1 MDELQILVKAIIS
14 ENSEQSM
21 DSQLASLTKKLANA
35 HEISLKVNLDDKS
48 VQAVQSQLQAIAK
61 QVSTTSSA
69 TKGSGTSIKVFDS
82 TQLKADGQKYF
93 SGVQDIVSRV
103 QKEFGKMGK
112 VDVTNVFKDA
122 KGDIQKFTASV
133 TKADGVVEKFNFQ
146 LAKIQEGTTD
156 VSGFVQ
162 ISSVLSDKNAGTNL
176 QKTLK
181 YLSEV
186 QSKLADINS
195 ETLNQTDPLLPGMEQ
210 YEKYQAKL
218 KEVVARIEEIK
229 SANKTLSSEHETEI
243 NAMLDDLG
251 RYAKELQRLA
261 YAPVDLT
268 AKTFENKKA
277 ELQAALQ
284 TDIKKW
290 QNSGLFGSDFEAAVN
305 QAKTVLDNALEPSD
319 LEAYKHQLALLQ
331 QQFKQFKLDSTA
343 SGKLIDANILT
354 DNIEKARERLINL
367 KETYSKFVSD
377 PDLLAKWQSLFQSS
391 YEVDS
396 KKALQELNAEIQ
408 LFEKRLISAGKHS
421 RSLFDEL
428 KANAVKMGTWMILGG
443 VIASVMRG
451 VTGVY
456 DAVVDLDTAMTEL
469 KKVTNETDEAYNN
482 FLSDAA
488 EKAVQIGTSYSDFVT
503 STADFARLG
512 YTMDDSAKLAEV
524 ANIYAV
530 VGDEI
535 SGVDDATTSI
545 ISTMKAFGI
554 VADDAMSIVD
564 KFNEVG
570 NNFAISSGGIGEAM
584 QRSASALA
592 AANNTID
599 ESIALVVAANNVVQ
613 DPTAV
618 GTMWKTVSMRIRGA
632 TTELEE
638 AGLETEYMA
647 ESTASLQKKIKA
659 LTNVDGLGGFDIMA
673 DADNFK
679 STYDIILG
687 ISKVWKY
694 MSDIDQAA
702 LLELLAG
709 KRQGNALSAA
719 ITNMDD
725 AVKAMKTSVDSEG
738 SAMKEHEK
746 WMDSIA
752 AKQQQF
758 QAQYEALANAVLNS
772 ELVKFV
778 YDAGTGFLGFLTD
791 LVDTVGALPTL
802 FAAVTPF
809 LDKLQKFTVTPYENQ
824 KGSTLLGLGIT
835 TKNNAK
841 QLELKNDYELLDKYV
856 AKMGELGVE
865 AQDNAK
871 RQQVWNETIAHGST
885 QLRDSV
891 KVANNATSSAEAY
904 KAATQSAGNGVVS
917 MGIKAK
923 VAAVGVQ
930 VLNTALNMLI
940 SFGVGLAINA
950 IISGVTKLINKQK
963 EAREA
968 TLENG
973 RAAAENGEKLFELA
987 NSYITLSK
995 AVEAGTGSQEELASV
1010 QDELIEYLKTQG
1022 VVVRDLAGDY
1032 DTLRASII
1040 AAARES
1046 LGTDISLALRAAEIS
1061 KKEAIKNS
1069 ESWLGTGT
1077 FTTNKDSEKERL
1089 QWLYDNGYSTSSSL
1103 FMLPNSD
1110 TWDILSD
1117 PTFEEL
1123 LENRTYLNNA
1133 MVALYESGID
1143 TSNSDLYAWIVDAY
1157 SKYDDLLEDAV
1168 KDIDNANSLIAQDLL
1183 LLAETTKSPE
1193 SLEELEVFRDDL
1205 IQDLSGNI
1213 NFDENG
1219 SYTAEELVDDALQ
1232 ENSVYSDYLKQ
1243 LEKQE
1248 LTATEIQNKRQAIAE
1263 ALVPKNYE
1271 DLEPGTSAHFHVYD
1285 EWLSDVEEI
1294 KEYLRG
1300 LSDED
1305 FELAYELVVDG
1316 DISGFD
1322 ELQDAIQANQLTKKL
1337 SDEQIEEYRE
1347 LFDNYNDVLS
1357 EANNLGVDLSKT
1369 VYGNIDTSNRQIL
1382 EWTDE
1387 NLATYK
1393 DAIES
1398 WGMTVDE
1405 LRGSF
1410 STVIGSSEEFEG
1422 VEIAFS
1428 PMLQTENGAVLL
1440 DSNTVYEYIYG
1451 LIDKA
1456 GDNWTTEDLLRLDTE
1471 GLEIDGQIVKGLL
1484 ADVGETARETGA
1496 AMHYA
1501 GDLGA
1506 VTNAYDALS
1515 EAADEAGVSV
1525 GALQYYFE
1533 HSVSKYERTAKN
1545 LQSSIETLW
1554 KSEDFEDSKED
1565 LIELSKTLDGITA
1578 ENIRELAT
1586 DGSVLAA
1593 ILDEDGMSAEFL
1605 ANILQSMAEGGDG
1618 LSLITTDALKLND
1631 ALEGMVGKFDQVT
1644 EAKSRYDAAMSVEE
1658 KDTDF
1663 KSYAEAFEELNAQF
1677 EAGTTNSNAF
1687 WAAAEFLFGSE
1698 QLATWGWSDGLDEI
1712 YTAMQN
1718 NKAVF
1723 SDADSAGAGFIE
1735 RLYQMAQAGELVNEE
1750 GEQLLEIGKD
1760 SSGAYFFDIDPDNIE
1775 EIAKKMGITEE
1786 AALACLKALS
1796 MWGDIGFY
1804 DLTEVTEAID
1814 ELKLSC
1820 ETAAGK
1826 AINVDR
1832 LTEQLLTLGKTR
1844 KEIEDLITALGEMD
1858 GVQLFTITED
1868 VDGLTQSLQNLG
1880 LATEDGVTI
1889 KVDYEG
1895 LADLLS
1901 NLGYTKD
1908 EAEKLITKLGEADN
1922 ISLANADGEVKDVSD
1937 ALEYIDTLTFTE
1949 VETNLGDI
1957 TNAVG
1962 DLDESSTDNVVS
1974 EIEDVGDA
1982 ADSAKAKIDG
1992 IVTSLYTLDGTTV
2005 TVTYDVKKKNSILGS
2020 IFGFAKGTKSAP
2032 NGEALVGEEGAEL
2045 VQSGNRAYLA
2055 GQHGAEIV
2063 DLNEGDRVYT
2073 ASETK
2078 SILHRSGKQLSGIIP
2093 AYKDG
2098 YNGRVSTSGL
2108 RVETNK
2114 TGSTGTPYKVNVE
2127 VTADPTDLEDALKE
2141 TLEKMEEELNEILG
2155 NFEHN
2160 IFLLEKNDGT
2170 PEEIIAIYKAMQKK
2184 VHEQAEAYRKLG
2196 LDDTSDYIQDLQKK
2210 WWDYQDT
2217 IEDMLHDIY
2226 KTAVKEHENAISL
2239 FEHQYDVL
2247 DGLRNSDGMSENLE
2261 KQIEEQRKIQQL
2273 AHDEAQRLRELGVD
2287 ENDDAIQECID
2298 AWWDAEESIRD
2309 INSKIADNVLDTFD
2323 DFIEYADDF
2332 DLWADLDFTKVDYL
2346 KQKIAAINKLFKD
2359 GVLTLKEYNELLRE
2373 TQLDIYNEQKDAL
2386 EEIIEKTMELV
2397 RQEAE
2402 DQIDALEDQID
2413 KYKKIIDLKKE
2424 ALATSKDEESYE
2436 KEVAKRVA
2444 EIAKIQAKIAQ
2455 LDRDDS
2461 REANAEKQ
2469 QLAQELAELQEEL
2482 ADYQADYSYN
2492 AQVDALDKEAD
2503 TFEDTKDKEIKKVED
2518 SVATEEAVYNAAIA
2532 RIDSDWDALY
2542 QDLIEWNRKYGDMI
2556 DGEDSI
2562 TTAWQ
2567 TAKAAAQEY
2576 GSVVAALDGINS
2588 NIAYEEQEIASQ
2600 KANEEA
2606 IHRIIK
2612 EMYSNS
2618 QAHHSADTAGK
2629 ARLNKRNLELGAQL
2643 AQYGITAVRGDDGV
2657 WYVDR
2662 VGGTKLYDKYKEYTY
2677 HTGGI
2682 VGEDALKPNE
2692 VLTKLEKGEVVM
2704 TENQFSGLF
2713 GRIKECVS
2721 GIVDGIVHGLT
2732 SSEPAVSEVVRSI
2745 TNNDMDTDN
2754 SVHED
2759 GIVIQNEF
2767 NVQGMDEENMKQFAE
2782 YYSDYTIDKLISAK
2796 KRKGLKNGVGSHMLR

>member
-181 YLSEV
+181 YLSKV

-195 ETLNQTDPLLPGMEQ
+195 ETLSQTNPLLPGMEQ

-229 SANKTLSSEHETEI
+229 SANKTLSTEHETEI
-243 NAMLDDLG
+243 NTMVNNLKI
-251 RYAKELQRLA
+251 YAEELQKLA
-261 YAPVDLT
+261 YAATDLT
-268 AKTFENKKA
+268 AKTFDAKKS

-290 QNSGLFGSDFEAAVN
+290 QNAGIFGGEFEAAVN
-305 QAKTVLDNALEPSD
+305 EAKAALDSALNPSD
-319 LEAYKHQLALLQ
+319 LEAYKHQLTLLQ

-343 SGKLIDANILT
+343 SGKIIEADTLNANIQTAQRRIL
-354 DNIEKARERLINL
+354 NL
-367 KETYSKFVSD
+367 KSTYSSFVSD
-377 PDLLAKWQSLFQSS
+377 PDLLAKWEALFDSS
-391 YEVDS
+391 KMISS
-396 KKALQELNAEIQ
+396 KKELQNLNANIRK
-408 LFEKRLISAGKHS
+408 FEQELISAGKHS

-443 VIASVMRG
+443 VIAGIMRG
-451 VTGVY
+451 VTGLY

-469 KKVTNETDEAYNN
+469 KKVTNETDEAYDN
-482 FLSDAA
+482 FLSNAA
-488 EKAVQIGTSYSDFVT
+488 DKAVQIGTSYSDFVT
-503 STADFARLG
+503 SAADFARLG

-554 VADDAMSIVD
+554 EADDAMGIVD

-584 QRSASALA
+584 QRSASAMA

-599 ESIALVVAANNVVQ
+599 ESIALIVAANNVVQ
-613 DPTAV
+613 DPAMV

-679 STYDIILG
+679 STYEIILG
-687 ISKVWKY
+687 ISEVWED

-719 ITNMDD
+719 ITNMGD
-725 AVKAMKTSVDSEG
+725 AVDAMKTSVESEG
-738 SAMKEHEK
+738 SAMEEHEK

-758 QAQYEALANAVLNS
+758 QAQYEALAKAVLNS

-791 LVDTVGALPTL
+791 LVDTVGALPAL

-809 LDKLQKFTVTPYENQ
+809 LDKFQAFKTVEVDSGSGLFGSGNSIVSFKKAAQLQLDFDAGLLEDYNTKIAGLGNSVDDLTKKQIVWNDTIGRGSDRLKSQVKFTDTATVSANEY
-824 KGSTLLGLGIT
+824 KGAMNGASVGAKGLG
-835 TKNNAK
+835 
-841 QLELKNDYELLDKYV
+841 
-856 AKMGELGVE
+856 
-865 AQDNAK
+865 
-871 RQQVWNETIAHGST
+871 
-885 QLRDSV
+885 
-891 KVANNATSSAEAY
+891 TSS
-904 KAATQSAGNGVVS
+904 QL
-917 MGIKAK
+917 
-923 VAAVGVQ
+923 AAVGVNI
-930 VLNTALNMLI
+930 LNTAINMLI
-940 SFGVGLAINA
+940 GFGIGLLVSGVISLIEKLANARQAAIDDANA
-950 IISGVTKLINKQK
+950 IIEEKNALLEETETLKSAYAEYKKYADIVNRTAVEENALQDAVEKLNNI
-963 EAREA
+963 
-968 TLENG
+968 L
-973 RAAAENGEKLFELA
+973 GEKAGVLEGLTAGTDEYTQVLDKQIEKELELA
-987 NSYITLSK
+987 NIAAKEKRNAAEIALQNTVWSGWS
-995 AVEAGTGSQEELASV
+995 GSQITIDLSGRAGIDEFVSAYETAQRIMGEYFDDGIYGKELEPLGWDSDHTNMGAVVDYYYKLIELQQELAKEDNMNNDIYRDSKEIT
-1010 QDELIEYLKTQG
+1010 DELTESVNAYVKAKYDELSTEYDFNNGTPSNIEEFQKYRKYLRDNLGNEFSFAGLDDQIDDYLSDVPVYQEYLKQ
-1022 VVVRDLAGDY
+1022 
-1032 DTLRASII
+1032 IN
-1040 AAARES
+1040 
-1046 LGTDISLALRAAEIS
+1046 AE
-1061 KKEAIKNS
+1061 E
-1069 ESWLGTGT
+1069 
-1077 FTTNKDSEKERL
+1077 
-1089 QWLYDNGYSTSSSL
+1089 Q
-1103 FMLPNSD
+1103 
-1110 TWDILSD
+1110 
-1117 PTFEEL
+1117 
-1123 LENRTYLNNA
+1123 
-1133 MVALYESGID
+1133 
-1143 TSNSDLYAWIVDAY
+1143 
-1157 SKYDDLLEDAV
+1157 AV
-1168 KDIDNANSLIAQDLL
+1168 KA
-1183 LLAETTKSPE
+1183 
-1193 SLEELEVFRDDL
+1193 
-1205 IQDLSGNI
+1205 
-1213 NFDENG
+1213 
-1219 SYTAEELVDDALQ
+1219 
-1232 ENSVYSDYLKQ
+1232 
-1243 LEKQE
+1243 
-1248 LTATEIQNKRQAIAE
+1248 IQNKRQAIAE

-1271 DLEPGTSAHFHVYD
+1271 DLEPGTSAHFHALD

-1347 LFDNYNDVLS
+1347 LFDNYNDVVS

-1496 AMHYA
+1496 AMHYT

-1506 VTNAYDALS
+1506 VANAYDALS

-1605 ANILQSMAEGGDG
+1605 ANILQSMAVGGDG

-1631 ALEGMVGKFDQVT
+1631 ALDGMMGKFDQVT

-1663 KSYAEAFEELNAQF
+1663 KSYAGAFEELNAQF

-1698 QLATWGWSDGLDEI
+1698 QLAAWGWSDGLDEI

-1796 MWGDIGFY
+1796 MWGDIDFY

-1814 ELKLSC
+1814 ELRLSC

-1826 AINVDR
+1826 AINVER
-1832 LTEQLLTLGKTR
+1832 LTEQLLTLGKTQ
-1844 KEIEDLITALGEMD
+1844 KEIGDVLTALGEMD

-1922 ISLANADGEVKDVSD
+1922 ISLTNADGEVKDVSD

-1992 IVTSLYTLDGTTV
+1992 VVTSLYTLDGTTV

-2098 YNGRVSTSGL
+2098 YNGRASTSGL

-2196 LDDTSDYIQDLQKK
+2196 LDDTSDYIQELQKK

-2424 ALATSKDEESYE
+2424 ALSTSKDEEDYE
-2436 KEVAKRVA
+2436 RDVAKRVA

-2576 GSVVAALDGINS
+2576 GSVVSALDGINS

>member
-69 TKGSGTSIKVFDS
+69 AKGSGTSIKVFDS
-82 TQLKADGQKYF
+82 TQLKADGQRYF
-93 SGVQDIVSRV
+93 NGVRDIISRV
-103 QKEFGKMGK
+103 QKEFGKMGQ

-122 KGDIQKFTASV
+122 KGNIQSFTASV
-133 TKADGVVEKFNFQ
+133 TKADGVVEKFNFE
-146 LAKIQEGTTD
+146 LAKIKNGTRNLT
-156 VSGFVQ
+156 GFVQ
-162 ISSVLSDKNAGTNL
+162 SNSVLSDKSAGSELEKTLNFL
-176 QKTLK
+176 NRIDTKIADITSKTLK
-181 YLSEV
+181 NT
-186 QSKLADINS
+186 SK
-195 ETLNQTDPLLPGMEQ
+195 PLLGNMEQ
-210 YEKYQAKL
+210 FNQYQTRL
-218 KEVVARIEEIK
+218 TEVKNRIEEIK
-229 SANKTLSSEHETEI
+229 KSNATLSGEHKREI
-243 NAMLDDLG
+243 ASMVADLQ
-251 RYAKELQRLA
+251 RYAKELQNSA
-261 YAPVDLT
+261 YAATDLN
-268 AKTFENKKA
+268 AATFANKKA
-277 ELQAALQ
+277 ELQTALQ

-290 QNSGLFGSDFEAAVN
+290 QSSGIFGGEFEAAVN
-305 QAKTVLDNALEPSD
+305 QAKVALDNALDPSD

-331 QQFKQFKLDSTA
+331 QRFKQFKLDSTA
-343 SGKLIDANILT
+343 SGKIIEADTLKANIQTAQKRIL
-354 DNIEKARERLINL
+354 NL
-367 KETYSKFVSD
+367 KSTYSSFVSD
-377 PDLLAKWQSLFQSS
+377 PDLLANWEALFDSS
-391 YEVDS
+391 KMISS
-396 KKALQELNAEIQ
+396 KKELQNLNANIRK
-408 LFEKRLISAGKHS
+408 FEQELISAGKHS

-443 VIASVMRG
+443 VIAGIMRG
-451 VTGVY
+451 VTGLY

-469 KKVTNETDEAYNN
+469 KKVTNETDEAYDN
-482 FLSDAA
+482 FLSNAA
-488 EKAVQIGTSYSDFVT
+488 DKAVQIGTSYSDFVT

-554 VADDAMSIVD
+554 EADDAMSIVD

-584 QRSASALA
+584 QRSASAMA

-599 ESIALVVAANNVVQ
+599 ESIALIVAANNVVQ
-613 DPTAV
+613 DPTMV

-659 LTNVDGLGGFDIMA
+659 LTNVDGLGGFDIMT

-679 STYDIILG
+679 STYEIILG
-687 ISKVWKY
+687 ISEVWED

-719 ITNMDD
+719 ITNMGD
-725 AVKAMKTSVDSEG
+725 AVDAMKTSVESEG
-738 SAMKEHEK
+738 SAMEEHEK

-758 QAQYEALANAVLNS
+758 QAQYEALANAILDS
-772 ELVKFV
+772 ELIKGV
-778 YDAGTGFLGFLTD
+778 YDAGTGLLGWLTQ
-791 LVDTVGALPTL
+791 LVDTLGALPTL
-802 FAAVTPF
+802 LATVTPF
-809 LDKLQKFTVTPYENQ
+809 FDKIQLFKTDSSKNWL
-824 KGSTLLGLGIT
+824 GSGTGIQFAWNSNKAAIETDIRLLEEYNSKISGLGKT
-835 TKNNAK
+835 
-841 QLELKNDYELLDKYV
+841 QNDLT
-856 AKMGELGVE
+856 
-865 AQDNAK
+865 Q
-871 RQQVWNETIAHGST
+871 RQIIWNDTIGRGSNK
-885 QLRDSV
+885 LRDSV
-891 KVANNATSSAEAY
+891 RVTDDATVSTDAY
-904 KAATQSAGNGVVS
+904 KTSMNGAS
-917 MGIKAK
+917 GSTIAMGIASKA
-923 VAAVGVQ
+923 AAVGVQ
-930 VLNTALNMLI
+930 VLRTALNMLI
-940 SFGVGLAINA
+940 NLGIGLAIKA

-963 EAREA
+963 ELREQSIEA
-968 TLENG
+968 G
-973 RAAAENGEKLFELA
+973 RAAAEDNAELLELA
-987 NSYITLSK
+987 QSYLTLSD
-995 AVEAGTGSQEELASV
+995 AVSAGTGSQEELVSI
-1010 QDELIEYLKTQG
+1010 QDELIRYLKTQG
-1022 VVVRDLAGDY
+1022 IAVQNLAGDY
-1032 DTLRASII
+1032 DDLRASII
-1040 AAARES
+1040 GAAIEAMQTNISTALAGAQESKEQAIDDLTRFYGGTTVYSASGDGVTEALEYLDS
-1046 LGTDISLALRAAEIS
+1046 LGFSGISVGTKGGTLVVPNSLTWDAFSEASFDEAMENYRYIEEAMNAVRKEYGSDNPVFTMLAEAYNEYDEHLKDAIDDINNANEMIAQSWLLAAEASGSPTSLAEFQTFRNTIIENL
-1061 KKEAIKNS
+1061 KNDKDFDVD
-1069 ESWLGTGT
+1069 GT
-1077 FTTNKDSEKERL
+1077 F
-1089 QWLYDNGYSTSSSL
+1089 
-1103 FMLPNSD
+1103 
-1110 TWDILSD
+1110 
-1117 PTFEEL
+1117 
-1123 LENRTYLNNA
+1123 
-1133 MVALYESGID
+1133 
-1143 TSNSDLYAWIVDAY
+1143 
-1157 SKYDDLLEDAV
+1157 
-1168 KDIDNANSLIAQDLL
+1168 
-1183 LLAETTKSPE
+1183 
-1193 SLEELEVFRDDL
+1193 
-1205 IQDLSGNI
+1205 
-1213 NFDENG
+1213 
-1219 SYTAEELVDDALQ
+1219 TAEELVDNALQ

-1243 LEKQE
+1243 LEEQE

-1263 ALVPKNYE
+1263 SLVPKNYE
-1271 DLEPGTSAHFHVYD
+1271 DLEPGTSAHFHALD
-1285 EWLSDVEEI
+1285 EWLSEVEGI
-1294 KEYLRG
+1294 KEYLRS

-1322 ELQDAIQANQLTKKL
+1322 ELQDTIQANQLTKKL
-1337 SDEQIEEYRE
+1337 SDEQISEYRE

-1410 STVIGSSEEFEG
+1410 STVIGSSEEFDG

-1451 LIDKA
+1451 LIDEA

-1496 AMHYA
+1496 AMHYT
-1501 GDLGA
+1501 GELGA
-1506 VTNAYDALS
+1506 VANAYDVLS
-1515 EAADEAGVSV
+1515 KAADEAGVSV

-1578 ENIRELAT
+1578 ENIRDLAT
-1586 DGSVLAA
+1586 DGSTLAA

-1796 MWGDIGFY
+1796 MWGDIDFY
-1804 DLTEVTEAID
+1804 DLTEVAEVI
-1814 ELKLSC
+1814 EEIGLSC
-1820 ETAAGK
+1820 ETATGK

-1832 LTEQLLTLGKTR
+1832 LTEQLLTLGKTE
-1844 KEIEDLITALGEMD
+1844 KEIHDVITALGEMD

-1949 VETNLGDI
+1949 VTTEIGTVTD
-1957 TNAVG
+1957 AVK

-1974 EIEDVGDA
+1974 EIDAIGEA
-1982 ADSAKAKIDG
+1982 AD
-1992 IVTSLYTLDGTTV
+1992 V
-2005 TVTYDVKKKNSILGS
+2005 TVTKVYGIKDALQDVNGQTATVYYKVEKKGSILGS

-2032 NGEALVGEEGAEL
+2032 AGDALVGEEGTEL
-2045 VQSGNRAYLA
+2045 VQSDNGAYLV
-2055 GQHGAEIV
+2055 GTNGAEIV
-2063 DLNEGDRVYT
+2063 HLNEGDRVYT
-2073 ASETK
+2073 AEQTK
-2078 SILHRSGKQLSGIIP
+2078 RMLNGSGRKISGIIP
-2093 AYKDG
+2093 AYAH
-2098 YNGRVSTSGL
+2098 GRVNTSGL

-2114 TGSTGTPYKVNVE
+2114 TGSTGTPYKVNVD

-2196 LDDTSDYIQDLQKK
+2196 LDDTSDYIQELQKK

-2217 IEDMLHDIY
+2217 IEDILHDIY

-2397 RQEAE
+2397 QQEAE

>member
-61 QVSTTSSA
+61 QVSATSSA
-69 TKGSGTSIKVFDS
+69 AKSGGNSIKVFDS
-82 TQLKADGQKYF
+82 TQLKADGQRYF
-93 SGVQDIVSRV
+93 NGVRDIISRV
-103 QKEFGKMGK
+103 QKEFGKMGQ

-122 KGDIQKFTASV
+122 KGNIQSFTASV
-133 TKADGVVEKFNFQ
+133 TKADGVVEKFNFE
-146 LAKIQEGTTD
+146 LAKIKNGTRNLT
-156 VSGFVQ
+156 GFVQ
-162 ISSVLSDKNAGTNL
+162 SNSILSDKSAGSELEKTLNFL
-176 QKTLK
+176 NRIDTKIEDITSKTLK
-181 YLSEV
+181 NT
-186 QSKLADINS
+186 SK
-195 ETLNQTDPLLPGMEQ
+195 PLLGNMEQ
-210 YEKYQAKL
+210 FNQYQTRL
-218 KEVVARIEEIK
+218 TEVKNRIEEIK
-229 SANKTLSSEHETEI
+229 KSNSTLSGEHKREI
-243 NAMLDDLG
+243 ASMVADLQ
-251 RYAKELQRLA
+251 RYAKELQNSA
-261 YAPVDLT
+261 YAATDLN
-268 AKTFENKKA
+268 AATFANKKA

-290 QNSGLFGSDFEAAVN
+290 QSSGIFGGEFETAVN
-305 QAKTVLDNALEPSD
+305 QAKTALDNALDPSD
-319 LEAYKHQLALLQ
+319 LEAYKHQLSLLQ

-343 SGKLIDANILT
+343 SGKLIDADILNTNIQTAQQRIL
-354 DNIEKARERLINL
+354 NL
-367 KETYSKFVSD
+367 RNTYSAFVSD
-377 PDLLAKWQSLFQSS
+377 PDLLAKWEALFDSS
-391 YEVDS
+391 TMVSS
-396 KKALQELNAEIQ
+396 KKELQKLNADIRKFEQELIN
-408 LFEKRLISAGKHS
+408 AGKHS

-443 VIASVMRG
+443 VIAGIMRG
-451 VTGVY
+451 VTGLY

-469 KKVTNETDEAYNN
+469 KKVTNETDEAYDN
-482 FLSDAA
+482 FLSSAA

-512 YTMDDSAKLAEV
+512 YTMDESAKLAEV

-554 VADDAMSIVD
+554 EVDDAMSIVD

-584 QRSASALA
+584 QRSASALS

-613 DPTAV
+613 DPAMV

-679 STYDIILG
+679 STYEIILG
-687 ISKVWKY
+687 ISEVWED

-725 AVKAMKTSVDSEG
+725 AVRAMKTSVDSED
-738 SAMKEHEK
+738 SALKEHEK

-758 QAQYEALANAVLNS
+758 QAQYEAFANAVLDS
-772 ELVKFV
+772 ELIKGV
-778 YDAGTGFLGFLTD
+778 YDAGTGLLGWLTQ
-791 LVDTVGALPTL
+791 LVDTLGALPTL
-802 FAAVTPF
+802 LATITPF
-809 LDKLQKFTVTPYENQ
+809 FDKMQLFKSDSSKNWFGSGTGIQFAWNSGKTELENDIRLLEEYNAKISGLGKTQ
-824 KGSTLLGLGIT
+824 SDLTQRQIVWNDTIGKGSS
-835 TKNNAK
+835 K
-841 QLELKNDYELLDKYV
+841 LKDSIRVTDDATVSTDAYKTSMNG
-856 AKMGELGVE
+856 AS
-865 AQDNAK
+865 
-871 RQQVWNETIAHGST
+871 GST
-885 QLRDSV
+885 
-891 KVANNATSSAEAY
+891 VAMGVAS
-904 KAATQSAGNGVVS
+904 KA
-917 MGIKAK
+917 
-923 VAAVGVQ
+923 AAVGVQ
-930 VLNTALNMLI
+930 VLKTALNMLI
-940 SFGVGLAINA
+940 GLGVGLAINA
-950 IISGVTKLINKQK
+950 IVSGITKLINKQK
-963 EAREA
+963 EAKEEA
-968 TLENG
+968 LESG
-973 RAAAENGEKLFELA
+973 RAAAENGEELLELA
-987 NSYITLSK
+987 TSYLTLSR
-995 AVEAGTGSQEELASV
+995 AVEAGTGSQEELASI
-1010 QDELIEYLKTQG
+1010 QDELIAYLKTQG
-1022 VVVRDLAGDY
+1022 VVVNDLAGDY
-1032 DTLRASII
+1032 DDLRASII
-1040 AAARES
+1040 AASREA
-1046 LGTDISLALRAAEIS
+1046 LQTDISLALRAADVS
-1061 KKEAIKNS
+1061 KEEAIKDS
-1069 ESWLGTGT
+1069 ESWLGTGS
-1077 FTTNKDSEKERL
+1077 FSTNKDSEKEAL
-1089 QWLYDNGYSTSSSL
+1089 QWLYDNGYSSSSSL
-1103 FMLPNSD
+1103 FYLPNSD
-1110 TWDILSD
+1110 AWDVFSN

-1123 LENRTYLNNA
+1123 VENRTYLEEAMNA
-1133 MVALYESGID
+1133 LSADFGVDTDNSALF
-1143 TSNSDLYAWIVDAY
+1143 AWIVDAY
-1157 SKYDDLLEDAV
+1157 NKYDALLEDAIE
-1168 KDIDNANSLIAQDLL
+1168 DIDNANSLIAKDLL
-1183 LLAETTKSPE
+1183 LAAEATKSPE
-1193 SLEELEVFRDDL
+1193 SLEEFDVFRKNL
-1205 IQDLSGNI
+1205 IQSLSGNI

-1219 SYTAEELVDDALQ
+1219 SYTAEELVDSTLRS
-1232 ENSVYSDYLKQ
+1232 NTVYADYLNQ
-1243 LEKQE
+1243 LEEQE
-1248 LTATEIQNKRQAIAE
+1248 ITAKAIQEKRRAIAE
-1263 ALVPKNYE
+1263 ALVPKDYE
-1271 DLEPGTSAHFHVYD
+1271 YLEPGTAAYFHAIG
-1285 EWLSDVEEI
+1285 EWGTKVAEFQNKL
-1294 KEYLRG
+1294 KE

-1305 FELAYELVVDG
+1305 FEVAYNAVINEG
-1316 DISGFD
+1316 ATTWD
-1322 ELQDAIQANQLTKKL
+1322 EIVA
-1337 SDEQIEEYRE
+1337 
-1347 LFDNYNDVLS
+1347 
-1357 EANNLGVDLSKT
+1357 
-1369 VYGNIDTSNRQIL
+1369 
-1382 EWTDE
+1382 
-1387 NLATYK
+1387 
-1393 DAIES
+1393 AIEKYHS
-1398 WGMTVDE
+1398 AEQVALRSTEE
-1405 LRGSF
+1405 LKTS
-1410 STVIGSSEEFEG
+1410 
-1422 VEIAFS
+1422 
-1428 PMLQTENGAVLL
+1428 L
-1440 DSNTVYEYIYG
+1440 
-1451 LIDKA
+1451 K
-1456 GDNWTTEDLLRLDTE
+1456 
-1471 GLEIDGQIVKGLL
+1471 
-1484 ADVGETARETGA
+1484 
-1496 AMHYA
+1496 
-1501 GDLGA
+1501 
-1506 VTNAYDALS
+1506 
-1515 EAADEAGVSV
+1515 
-1525 GALQYYFE
+1525 
-1533 HSVSKYERTAKN
+1533 
-1545 LQSSIETLW
+1545 TLW
-1554 KSEDFEDSKED
+1554 NSEDFSDAKE
-1565 LIELSKTLDGITA
+1565 ELVAMAKTLDGITPQKV
-1578 ENIRELAT
+1578 EELAEES
-1586 DGSVLAA
+1586 DALAA
-1593 ILDEDGMSAEFL
+1593 ILEEDGMNAAFL

-1631 ALEGMVGKFDQVT
+1631 ALDGMTGKFDQVT
-1644 EAKSRYDAAMSVEE
+1644 EAKARYDAAMSVEE

-1750 GEQLLEIGKD
+1750 GEKLLEIGKD

-1796 MWGDIGFY
+1796 MWGDIDFY
-1804 DLTEVTEAID
+1804 DLTEVAEVI
-1814 ELKLSC
+1814 EEIGLSC
-1820 ETAAGK
+1820 EAASGK
-1826 AINVDR
+1826 AITVDR
-1832 LTEQLLTLGKTR
+1832 LTEQLLTLGKTQ
-1844 KEIEDLITALGEMD
+1844 KEINDVIQALGEMD
-1858 GVQLFTITED
+1858 GVQLFTISEE
-1868 VDGLTQSLQNLG
+1868 VDGLTESLQELG

-1889 KVDYEG
+1889 QVDYEG

-1901 NLGYTKD
+1901 NLGYTKE

-1949 VETNLGDI
+1949 VTTELSDI
-1957 TNAVG
+1957 TGAVG
-1962 DLDESSTDNVVS
+1962 ELDESSTDNVVS
-1974 EIEDVGDA
+1974 EIDEIGEA
-1982 ADSAKAKIDG
+1982 AD
-1992 IVTSLYTLDGTTV
+1992 V
-2005 TVTYDVKKKNSILGS
+2005 TVTKIYGIKDALEKVDGQTATVYYKVEKKGSILGS

-2032 NGEALVGEEGAEL
+2032 AGDALVGEEGTEL
-2045 VQSGNRAYLA
+2045 VQSGNHAYLV
-2055 GQHGAEIV
+2055 GQNGAEIV
-2063 DLNEGDRVYT
+2063 HLNEGDQVYT
-2073 ASETK
+2073 AEQTRRMFS
-2078 SILHRSGKQLSGIIP
+2078 SSGRTIRGVIP
-2093 AYKDG
+2093 AYAT
-2098 YNGRVSTSGL
+2098 GRVNTSGL

-2114 TGSTGTPYKVNVE
+2114 TGSTGTPYKVSVD

-2141 TLEKMEEELNEILG
+2141 TLEAMEEELDEILG

-2184 VHEQAEAYRKLG
+2184 VHEQAEAYRALG
-2196 LDDTSDYIQDLQKK
+2196 LDDTSDYIQELQKK

-2217 IEDMLHDIY
+2217 IDDMLHEIY
-2226 KTAVKEHENAISL
+2226 KTAVEEHENAISL
-2239 FEHQYDVL
+2239 LEHQYDVL

-2309 INSKIADNVLDTFD
+2309 INSKIADNILDTFD

-2332 DLWADLDFTKVDYL
+2332 ELWADLDFTKVDYL
-2346 KQKIAAINKLFKD
+2346 KQKITAINKLFKD

-2386 EEIIEKTMELV
+2386 TEIIEKTMELV

-2413 KYKKIIDLKKE
+2413 KYQKIIELKKE

-2482 ADYQADYSYN
+2482 ADYQANYSYN

-2503 TFEDTKDKEIKKVED
+2503 TFEDTKNKEIEKVEA
-2518 SVATEEAVYNAAIA
+2518 SVDTEEAVYKAAIA
-2532 RIDSDWDALY
+2532 RIDSDWNALY
-2542 QDLIEWNRKYGDMI
+2542 DDLIEWNKKYGDMI

-2588 NIAYEEQEIASQ
+2588 SISYEEQVIASQ

-2606 IHRIIK
+2606 IHSIIK
-2612 EMYSNS
+2612 EMYANS
-2618 QAHHSADTAGK
+2618 QAHHSADTEGK

-2643 AQYGITAVRGDDGV
+2643 AQYGITAIRGEDGV

-2662 VGGTKLYDKYKEYTY
+2662 IGGTKLYDKYKEYTY

-2682 VGEDALKPNE
+2682 VGEDALKSNE
-2692 VLTKLEKGEVVM
+2692 VLAKLEKGEVVM

-2721 GIVDGIVHGLT
+2721 GIVDGIVQGLT

-2754 SVHED
+2754 SVTEN

-2796 KRKGLKNGVGSHMLR
+2796 KRKGLKNSVGSHMLR

>member
-195 ETLNQTDPLLPGMEQ
+195 KTLNNTTNPLLPDTEQ
-210 YEKYQAKL
+210 YEKYQVKL

-891 KVANNATSSAEAY
+891 KVVNNATSSAEAY

-950 IISGVTKLINKQK
+950 VLSVFTSLRDSAKESAEAAEKNAEQMKSISDASS
-963 EAREA
+963 EARLSLRELIEEYDELRQKSDGA
-968 TLENG
+968 WSVSDADKLSDIQEEITELVGKQADNLDLVNG
-973 RAAAENGEKLFELA
+973 KIEEEYEKLLNIYA
-987 NSYITLSK
+987 LL
-995 AVEAGTGSQEELASV
+995 SQEEYDDAESYYQVAQERLNKGYQRESNWYGKSEEDDHNAYWYITKAYEQLNDVDYTAAQKWWGS
-1010 QDELIEYLKTQG
+1010 QAGLD
-1022 VVVRDLAGDY
+1022 DLAWQGDIPEALERISSYEDGLESLYQWRRMLLDAEEKGFGYTGKDFWTGEEKWIAY
-1032 DTLRASII
+1032 DTGDA
-1040 AAARES
+1040 
-1046 LGTDISLALRAAEIS
+1046 LA
-1061 KKEAIKNS
+1061 
-1069 ESWLGTGT
+1069 
-1077 FTTNKDSEKERL
+1077 
-1089 QWLYDNGYSTSSSL
+1089 
-1103 FMLPNSD
+1103 
-1110 TWDILSD
+1110 
-1117 PTFEEL
+1117 
-1123 LENRTYLNNA
+1123 YLN
-1133 MVALYESGID
+1133 
-1143 TSNSDLYAWIVDAY
+1143 
-1157 SKYDDLLEDAV
+1157 
-1168 KDIDNANSLIAQDLL
+1168 
-1183 LLAETTKSPE
+1183 TK
-1193 SLEELEVFRDDL
+1193 
-1205 IQDLSGNI
+1205 I
-1213 NFDENG
+1213 
-1219 SYTAEELVDDALQ
+1219 
-1232 ENSVYSDYLKQ
+1232 
-1243 LEKQE
+1243 
-1248 LTATEIQNKRQAIAE
+1248 
-1263 ALVPKNYE
+1263 
-1271 DLEPGTSAHFHVYD
+1271 
-1285 EWLSDVEEI
+1285 
-1294 KEYLRG
+1294 
-1300 LSDED
+1300 
-1305 FELAYELVVDG
+1305 
-1316 DISGFD
+1316 
-1322 ELQDAIQANQLTKKL
+1322 
-1337 SDEQIEEYRE
+1337 
-1347 LFDNYNDVLS
+1347 
-1357 EANNLGVDLSKT
+1357 
-1369 VYGNIDTSNRQIL
+1369 
-1382 EWTDE
+1382 
-1387 NLATYK
+1387 
-1393 DAIES
+1393 
-1398 WGMTVDE
+1398 
-1405 LRGSF
+1405 
-1410 STVIGSSEEFEG
+1410 EEFEG
-1422 VEIAFS
+1422 VIEEAEAAKERFFSAKANQDVLDYLVSNDIDTQDAFNDYVRSIYNNTSYSRDYAEALINTMHSYLPAFS
-1428 PMLQTENGAVLL
+1428 IPEDIKRSFIAERDELISEITGEIPTA
-1440 DSNTVYEYIYG
+1440 DSSV
-1451 LIDKA
+1451 
-1456 GDNWTTEDLLRLDTE
+1456 
-1471 GLEIDGQIVKGLL
+1471 
-1484 ADVGETARETGA
+1484 VGSW
-1496 AMHYA
+1496 
-1501 GDLGA
+1501 L
-1506 VTNAYDALS
+1506 
-1515 EAADEAGVSV
+1515 
-1525 GALQYYFE
+1525 
-1533 HSVSKYERTAKN
+1533 
-1545 LQSSIETLW
+1545 
-1554 KSEDFEDSKED
+1554 
-1565 LIELSKTLDGITA
+1565 
-1578 ENIRELAT
+1578 
-1586 DGSVLAA
+1586 
-1593 ILDEDGMSAEFL
+1593 DGMSTARYETFVNWWNQNKTSSVVTESDIAMMDAFNAYIERTEIALNGVATSGDSAHDAVKTLWESADFSDAKEELVEMAQTLGGITPDAILELAEESDALADILDMDGMNAQFL
-1605 ANILQSMAEGGDG
+1605 ANVLQSVVDGGAGFD
-1618 LSLITTDALKLND
+1618 LITDGALKLND

-1796 MWGDIGFY
+1796 MWGDIDFY

>member
-1 MDELQILVKAIIS
+1 MDELQILVKAMIS

-69 TKGSGTSIKVFDS
+69 AKGSGTSIKVFDS
-82 TQLKADGQKYF
+82 TQLKADGQRYF
-93 SGVQDIVSRV
+93 NGVRDIISRV
-103 QKEFGKMGK
+103 QKEFGKMGQ

-122 KGDIQKFTASV
+122 KGNIQSFTASV
-133 TKADGVVEKFNFQ
+133 TKADGVVEKFNFE
-146 LAKIQEGTTD
+146 LAKIKNGTRNLT
-156 VSGFVQ
+156 GFVQ
-162 ISSVLSDKNAGTNL
+162 SNSVLSDKSAGSELEKTLNFL
-176 QKTLK
+176 NRIDTKIADITSKTLK
-181 YLSEV
+181 NT
-186 QSKLADINS
+186 SK
-195 ETLNQTDPLLPGMEQ
+195 PLLGNMEQ
-210 YEKYQAKL
+210 FNQYQTRL
-218 KEVVARIEEIK
+218 TEVKNRIEEIK
-229 SANKTLSSEHETEI
+229 KSNATLSGEHKREI
-243 NAMLDDLG
+243 ASMVADLQ
-251 RYAKELQRLA
+251 RYAKELQNSA
-261 YAPVDLT
+261 YAATDLN
-268 AKTFENKKA
+268 AATFANKKA
-277 ELQAALQ
+277 ELQTALQ

-290 QNSGLFGSDFEAAVN
+290 QSSGIFGGEFEVAVN
-305 QAKTVLDNALEPSD
+305 QAKVALDNALDPSD

-343 SGKLIDANILT
+343 SGKIIEADTLNANIQTAQRRIL
-354 DNIEKARERLINL
+354 NL
-367 KETYSKFVSD
+367 KSTYSSFVSD
-377 PDLLAKWQSLFQSS
+377 PDLLAKWEALFDSS
-391 YEVDS
+391 KMISS
-396 KKALQELNAEIQ
+396 KKELQNLNANIRK
-408 LFEKRLISAGKHS
+408 FEQELISAGKHS

-443 VIASVMRG
+443 VIAGIMRG
-451 VTGVY
+451 VTGLY

-469 KKVTNETDEAYNN
+469 KKVTNETDEAYDN
-482 FLSDAA
+482 FLSNAA
-488 EKAVQIGTSYSDFVT
+488 DKAVQIGTSYSDFVT
-503 STADFARLG
+503 SAADFARLG

-554 VADDAMSIVD
+554 EADDAMGIVD

-584 QRSASALA
+584 QRSASAMA

-599 ESIALVVAANNVVQ
+599 ESIALIVAANNVVQ
-613 DPTAV
+613 DPAMV

-679 STYDIILG
+679 STYEIILG
-687 ISKVWKY
+687 ISEVWED

-719 ITNMDD
+719 ITNMGD
-725 AVKAMKTSVDSEG
+725 AVDAMKTSVESEG
-738 SAMKEHEK
+738 SAMEEHEK

-778 YDAGTGFLGFLTD
+778 YDAGTGFLGFLTGI
-791 LVDTVGALPTL
+791 VDTVGALPTL

-841 QLELKNDYELLDKYV
+841 QLKLKNDYELLDKYV

-891 KVANNATSSAEAY
+891 RVANNATSSAEAY
-904 KAATQSAGNGVVS
+904 KATTQSAGNGVAA
-917 MGIKAK
+917 MGVKAK

-930 VLNTALNMLI
+930 FLNTALNMLI

-950 IISGVTKLINKQK
+950 MISGVTKLINKQK

-987 NSYITLSK
+987 NSYVTLSK

-1032 DTLRASII
+1032 DDLCVSIV

-1046 LGTDISLALRAAEIS
+1046 LGTDISLALRTADVS
-1061 KKEAIKNS
+1061 KEEAVKNATSFLFGTGIFSSTRES
-1069 ESWLGTGT
+1069 ES
-1077 FTTNKDSEKERL
+1077 EAVR
-1089 QWLYDNGYSTSSSL
+1089 WLYDNGYSNDPSA
-1103 FMLPNSD
+1103 FGLPNVDGGGIFSK
-1110 TWDILSD
+1110 L
-1117 PTFEEL
+1117 TFEEL
-1123 LENRTYLNNA
+1123 LENHTYLEKA
-1133 MVALYESGID
+1133 MHTLREDFGVETD
-1143 TSNSDLYAWIVDAY
+1143 NSDLFAWIADAY
-1157 SKYDDLLEDAV
+1157 NKYDALLTDAIQ
-1168 KDIDNANSLIAQDLL
+1168 DIDNANSLIAQDLL
-1183 LLAETTKSPE
+1183 LAAEATKNPK
-1193 SLEELEVFRDDL
+1193 SLDEFEVFRNHLIEDL
-1205 IQDLSGNI
+1205 GGNI
-1213 NFDENG
+1213 DFDKNG
-1219 SYTAEELVDDALQ
+1219 SYSAEALVDSTLQ
-1232 ENSVYSDYLKQ
+1232 ENSIYAEYLNQ
-1243 LEKQE
+1243 LKEQDRIAKSIQEKRCAVE
-1248 LTATEIQNKRQAIAE
+1248 ETLI
-1263 ALVPKNYE
+1263 PKNHDQLKSGADEYFSTIE
-1271 DLEPGTSAHFHVYD
+1271 GFCTKATDLTNKLNA
-1285 EWLSDVEEI
+1285 
-1294 KEYLRG
+1294 
-1300 LSDED
+1300 LSDE
-1305 FELAYELVVDG
+1305 EIEIAYNAIINEGATTWDEVV
-1316 DISGFD
+1316 
-1322 ELQDAIQANQLTKKL
+1322 AA
-1337 SDEQIEEYRE
+1337 IEEYNSAEKVAQRNTEE
-1347 LFDNYNDVLS
+1347 L
-1357 EANNLGVDLSKT
+1357 
-1369 VYGNIDTSNRQIL
+1369 
-1382 EWTDE
+1382 
-1387 NLATYK
+1387 
-1393 DAIES
+1393 
-1398 WGMTVDE
+1398 
-1405 LRGSF
+1405 
-1410 STVIGSSEEFEG
+1410 
-1422 VEIAFS
+1422 
-1428 PMLQTENGAVLL
+1428 
-1440 DSNTVYEYIYG
+1440 
-1451 LIDKA
+1451 KA
-1456 GDNWTTEDLLRLDTE
+1456 
-1471 GLEIDGQIVKGLL
+1471 
-1484 ADVGETARETGA
+1484 
-1496 AMHYA
+1496 
-1501 GDLGA
+1501 
-1506 VTNAYDALS
+1506 
-1515 EAADEAGVSV
+1515 
-1525 GALQYYFE
+1525 
-1533 HSVSKYERTAKN
+1533 
-1545 LQSSIETLW
+1545 SIQTLW
-1554 KSEDFEDSKED
+1554 NSEDFEDARE
-1565 LIELSKTLDGITA
+1565 ELVAMSKTLDGITPQKVG
-1578 ENIRELAT
+1578 ELAEESDT
-1586 DGSVLAA
+1586 LAA
-1593 ILDEDGMSAEFL
+1593 ILEEDGMNASFL

-1618 LSLITTDALKLND
+1618 LALITTDALKLND
-1631 ALEGMVGKFDQVT
+1631 ALDGMMGKFDQVT
-1644 EAKSRYDAAMSVEE
+1644 GAKARYDAAMSVEE

-1796 MWGDIGFY
+1796 MWGDIDFY
-1804 DLTEVTEAID
+1804 DLTEVVEVI
-1814 ELKLSC
+1814 EEIGLSC
-1820 ETAAGK
+1820 ETASGK

-1832 LTEQLLTLGKTR
+1832 LKQQLLTLGKTE
-1844 KEIEDLITALGEMD
+1844 KEIHDIVTALGEMD

-1949 VETNLGDI
+1949 VTTEIGTVTD
-1957 TNAVG
+1957 AVG

-1974 EIEDVGDA
+1974 EVDAVGDA
-1982 ADSAKAKIDG
+1982 ASVAVSKIYR
-1992 IVTSLYTLDGTTV
+1992 VRNAVAALDGQTATV
-2005 TVTYDVKKKNSILGS
+2005 YYNIQQRLSNIPGYAS
-2020 IFGFAKGTKSAP
+2020 GTKAAP
-2032 NGEALVGEEGAEL
+2032 EGDALVGEEGTEL
-2045 VQSGNRAYLA
+2045 VQSDNGAYLV
-2055 GQHGAEIV
+2055 GTNGAEIV
-2063 DLNEGDRVYT
+2063 HLNKGDRVYT
-2073 ASETK
+2073 AKQTK
-2078 SILHRSGKQLSGIIP
+2078 RMLHGSGRKISGIIP
-2093 AYKDG
+2093 AYAQ
-2098 YNGRVSTSGL
+2098 GRVNTSGL
-2108 RVETNK
+2108 RIETNK
-2114 TGSTGTPYKVNVE
+2114 TGSTGTPYQGSNSS
-2127 VTADPTDLEDALKE
+2127 TASATVSVSVDPTDLEDALKE
-2141 TLEKMEEELNEILG
+2141 TLEEMEEEINEILG

-2170 PEEIIAIYKAMQKK
+2170 PEEIITIYKAMQKK

-2196 LDDTSDYIQDLQKK
+2196 LDDTSDYIQELQKK

-2323 DFIEYADDF
+2323 DFLEYADDF
-2332 DLWADLDFTKVDYL
+2332 DLWADFDFTKVDYL
-2346 KQKIAAINKLFKD
+2346 KQKIAAINKLFKE

-2618 QAHHSADTAGK
+2618 QAHYSADTAGK
-2629 ARLNKRNLELGAQL
+2629 ARLNKRNFELGTQL

-2759 GIVIQNEF
+2759 GIVLQNEF